1 MGGNVMQNIKSHTEF
16 TYWKRPWHKWLVLV
30 GPLSQF
36 LCLWMNIQEYNKISS
51 AGILSASEWTSYMA
65 QKNFQCAIN
74 GLLAVCFLGIFLIGF
89 SRSKK
94 GVRLIE
100 GLFLVFLALAW
111 GITGFVLHLIS
122 LNGTG
127 LLWALIL
134 LIAFCGAIHNLLQYR
149 KE

>member
-1 MGGNVMQNIKSHTEF
+1 MQNTKNHTEF
-16 TYWKRPWHKWLVLV
+16 TYWKRSWYKWLVLV
-30 GPLSQF
+30 GALSQL
-36 LCLWMNIQEYNKISS
+36 LCLWMNIQEYNKISR
-51 AGILSASEWTSYMA
+51 AGILSASEWASYMA

-89 SRSKK
+89 FARSQKEM
-94 GVRLIE
+94 RLIE

-111 GITGFVLHLIS
+111 GIIGFVLHLIS

-127 LLWALIL
+127 LFWALIL

-149 KE
+149 RE